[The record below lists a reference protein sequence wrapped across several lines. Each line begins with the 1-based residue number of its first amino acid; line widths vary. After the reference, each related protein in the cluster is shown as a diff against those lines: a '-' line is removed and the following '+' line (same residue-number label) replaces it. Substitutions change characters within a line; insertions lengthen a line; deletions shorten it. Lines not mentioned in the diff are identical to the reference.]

1 MCSHKII
8 GVGWEPHV
16 VSIAQ
21 AGDSYYKVV
30 VRMYADCRTE
40 QGGLVR
46 ISNYHNETWLCDK
59 AGVMKLLSEQK
70 SSHDELVF
78 GGQF

>member
-1 MCSHKII
+1 M
-8 GVGWEPHV
+8 
-16 VSIAQ
+16 
-21 AGDSYYKVV
+21 D
-30 VRMYADCRTE
+30 ADCRTV
-40 QGGLVR
+40 QGGLVC
-46 ISNYHNETWLCDK
+46 ISNCHNETWLCDE